1 VVRLGEAG
9 RCAAIGDDGE
19 RMGSIARYIFRTTTS
34 AFVVVLLS
42 LTAIIWVTQALRDF
56 DLVTNRGQSLTVF
69 LGITSLVI
77 PSLVMIIA
85 PIALFIAIAHV
96 VNKLA
101 NDSEIIVMNAAGMSP
116 WRLFRAFLPIVLLVS
131 LLILLFGAYV
141 APKGLRLLRDWVA
154 SVNASVVSTV
164 VQPGRFVSI
173 GDSVTVNIAAREP
186 NGQLRGVFVDDR
198 RDPNDRTTVIADRGD
213 LLENQQGTFL
223 VLRNGTVQRQDKAH
237 RDPNVVTF
245 ERYALDLAQFSH
257 EATAVNYSIHAR
269 YFWQLLFP
277 DKNEGSTKQKPGE
290 LRAELFNRLMAPVYP
305 FAFAVIV
312 FAYLGAPRTTRESR
326 ASALVGAVGAII
338 FVRMVGFIS
347 TIVGVNYPVFL
358 WGQIVVAALAIGGGL
373 YAIRR
378 GLIIEAPDFFKNTLA
393 ALIERVSRRFAPG

>member
-1 VVRLGEAG
+1 MVRLGEAG

-77 PSLVMIIA
+77 PTLLMIIA

-96 VNKLA
+96 LNKLA

-116 WRLFRAFLPIVLLVS
+116 WRLFRAFLPIILLVS
-131 LLILLFGAYV
+131 LLVLLLGAYV
-141 APKGLRLLRDWVA
+141 APKGLRLLREWVA

-164 VQPGRFVSI
+164 VQPGRFVGI
-173 GDSVTVNIAAREP
+173 GDNVTVNIAAREP

-223 VLRNGTVQRQDKAH
+223 VLRNGTVQRQDKTH
-237 RDPNVVTF
+237 RDPNIVTF

-257 EATAVNYSIHAR
+257 EAATVNYSIHAR

-277 DKNEGSTKQKPGE
+277 EKNEASSKQKPGE
-290 LRAELFNRLMAPVYP
+290 LRAELFNRLMAPIYP
-305 FAFAVIV
+305 FAFAVII

-326 ASALVGAVGAII
+326 VSALVGAVGAIVI
-338 FVRMVGFIS
+338 VRMVGFIS
-347 TIVGVNYPVFL
+347 TIVGVNYPIFL
-358 WGQIVVAALAIGGGL
+358 WAQVIAAAFAIIGGL

-378 GLIIEAPDFFKNTLA
+378 GLIIEAPDFFQNAVA
-393 ALIERVSRRFAPG
+393 ALTERISRRFAAG

>member
-1 VVRLGEAG
+1 
-9 RCAAIGDDGE
+9 
-19 RMGSIARYIFRTTTS
+19 MGSIARYIFRTTTS
-34 AFVVVLLS
+34 AFVVVLVS
-42 LTAIIWVTQALRDF
+42 LTALIWVTQALRDF
-56 DLVTNRGQSLTVF
+56 DLVTNRGQSLAVF

-77 PSLVMIIA
+77 PTLVMIIA

-96 VNKLA
+96 LNKLA

-116 WRLFRAFLPIVLLVS
+116 WRLFRAFLPIILLVS
-131 LLILLFGAYV
+131 LLILLLGAYV
-141 APKGLRLLRDWVA
+141 APKGLRMLREWLA

-164 VQPGRFVSI
+164 VQPGRFVGI
-173 GDSVTVNIAAREP
+173 GDNVTVNIAAREP

-237 RDPNVVTF
+237 RDPNIVTF

-257 EATAVNYSIHAR
+257 EAATVNYSIHAR

-277 DKNEGSTKQKPGE
+277 DKNEASSKQKPGE
-290 LRAELFNRLMAPVYP
+290 LRAELFNRLMAPIYP

-326 ASALVGAVGAII
+326 AGALVGAVGAIVT
-338 FVRMVGFIS
+338 VRLVGFIS
-347 TIVGVNYPVFL
+347 TIVGVNYPIFL
-358 WGQIVVAALAIGGGL
+358 FAQLVVAVLAIAAGF

-378 GLIIEAPDFFKNTLA
+378 GVVIEAPDFLKRGMA
-393 ALIERVSRRFAPG
+393 ALTERISRRFAAG